1 MGYILTFDTCAII
14 IMMIFLISF
23 IIRKQI
29 KGRNNFIIF
38 IIVVDILIASVADAV
53 NGAISN
59 YADVSATSLAFMN
72 LSNYIYFIA
81 HNLVMPLYILY
92 IYAGVD
98 IWHLFY
104 PNIVLRRTWGVF
116 VMITMIPLLVNII
129 FPGFA
134 FEITDRNG
142 FVEYVRGPFLIT
154 FYVMAV
160 VFTTW
165 AMVIVIKYR
174 RFMNKDRLFISIAML
189 PIAALGLFLQVFFP
203 KILLEMFSLSLSFML
218 YMVIVRREE
227 NQIDPITGAIK
238 YNEGIIKLSRNFM
251 TSKPVNV
258 VLIKI
263 MNQTN
268 TRMYL
273 GQEMFNE
280 YLKMNTTKYHN
291 LIAKNMMEGEV
302 YYFENGLFMCL
313 CEEADQDAIRY
324 LAIESMQ
331 FANSEIEI
339 GDFDVR
345 SVGRVCVVRCPQD
358 IQDLTTLMTVGNTFH
373 ETMPDYGQYNMFRDY
388 KENRDFKIRSEI
400 DDIISRAIENK
411 SFEMYYQPIYSISQ
425 KRYIAAEALIRLN
438 DSRYGF
444 VSPGLFIPASEINGM
459 IHDIGDFVLEEVIR
473 FVSENKIGSMG
484 LEYIEM
490 NLSASQCIEIDLVDK
505 VRNLMEK
512 YDVQAGQL
520 SLELTETAADINP
533 VIVDHNI
540 KTLHDLGIRI
550 ALDDYGTG
558 YSNIKRV
565 TSLPIDQVKL
575 DKSFVDMIDDR
586 QMWIVIQD
594 TVNMLKEMGKEIL
607 VEGVEDEDVAK
618 KFTDIEAD
626 LIQGCE
632 LMQGFYFCKPLPE
645 YEFVEFIKSHRVRR

>member
-1 MGYILTFDTCAII
+1 MMKYILTFDTCAII

-23 IIRKQI
+23 IIRKQV

-38 IIVVDILIASVADAV
+38 IIVVDILIASMADAT

-59 YADVSATSLAFMN
+59 YADATSTSFMAMYI
-72 LSNYIYFIA
+72 SNYVYFIT

-92 IYAGVD
+92 IYASVD

-104 PNIVLRRTWGVF
+104 PNKVLRKSWAGF
-116 VMITMIPLLVNII
+116 VAITILPLFVNVV
-129 FPGFA
+129 FPGFV
-134 FEITDRNG
+134 FSIGDNN
-142 FVEYVRGPFLIT
+142 EYIRGPFLIT
-154 FYVMAV
+154 FYVMAL

-165 AMVIVIKYR
+165 AMIIVIKYR

-189 PIAALGLFLQVFFP
+189 PIAALGLVLQLFFP
-203 KILLEMFSLSLSFML
+203 QILLEMFSLSLSFML

-238 YNEGIIKLSRNFM
+238 YNEGILKLSRNFL

-263 MNQTN
+263 MNQSN

-273 GQEMFNE
+273 GQEMFDE
-280 YLKMNTTKYHN
+280 YLRMNTNKYHN
-291 LIAKNMMEGEV
+291 LIKKNMMEGDV

-313 CEEADQDAIRY
+313 CEEADDDAIRY

-331 FANSEIEI
+331 FANEEIEV
-339 GDFDVR
+339 GEFQVR
-345 SVGRVCVVRCPQD
+345 SEGRVCVVRCPQD

-373 ETMPDYGQYNMFRDY
+373 ETMPDLGQYNMFCDY

-400 DDIISRAIENK
+400 DDIISRAIK
-411 SFEMYYQPIYSISQ
+411 DRSFEMYYQPIYSISQ
-425 KRYIAAEALIRLN
+425 KRYIAAEALIRLK
-438 DSRYGF
+438 DSLYGNI
-444 VSPGLFIPASEINGM
+444 SPGLFIPASEISGM
-459 IHDIGDFVLEEVIR
+459 IHDIGDFVLENVIK
-473 FVSENKIGSMG
+473 FVSDSKIKSLG
-484 LEYIEM
+484 LDYIEM

-505 VRNLMEK
+505 VRNLIDK
-512 YDVQAGQL
+512 YEIQPGQI

-533 VIVDHNI
+533 VVVDHNI

-607 VEGVEDEDVAK
+607 VEGVEDEDVAR
-618 KFTDIEAD
+618 KFTDIDAD

-632 LMQGFYFCKPLPE
+632 LMQGFYFCKPLPAE
-645 YEFVEFIKSHRVRR
+645 DFIEFVKSHRARR